1 MKHTL
6 TTPNL
11 KAMTQS
17 SVQQL
22 IPYLIFSMACLGFVK
37 ADDAKLVKK
46 LHETTPQ
53 DCTYFLPDAQQAA
66 KPVVQYAPD
75 QVMASF
81 LAYYF
86 APWENPFLSFSAKEL
101 HKNAEEKI
109 QKYKQA
115 PGWGLNRHPLGI
127 DFMVALSDNM
137 HLGTFPNCQQSAITV
152 RATDLRTF
160 PCNKP
165 SFTDWVS
172 AGEGYPFDNGQE
184 ALLAPNAP
192 VYVLHTSQDGAWH
205 FVVTDSYSY
214 GWVQKEA
221 LAYVTPAFMAQWKT
235 GQYITPL
242 RDEVPVAGN
251 LFAPLAR
258 VGQLIPL
265 AQTQNST
272 ETWQVLTVVKGPAG
286 NASIKVCTVN
296 KADTIVMPL
305 LATPNNMARLANSLM
320 GQPYGWCG
328 LAGYRDC
335 ASIIKDLCMPFGIWM
350 PVTTGPQAQSG
361 TFVSLAGLKDAQKE
375 ALLKAQGVPF
385 FSLIWWPGH
394 ITLYIGA
401 QAGKVYVYHDVW
413 GLRTE
418 DQQGQAG
425 RAVIGKV
432 AITPLDFGTAY
443 SNIKSSLL
451 SKAQRLILLNNR
463 LLNPHEELALHQK

>member
-1 MKHTL
+1 
-6 TTPNL
+6 
-11 KAMTQS
+11 MTQS
-17 SVQQL
+17 SIQQL
-22 IPYLIFSMACLGFVK
+22 ILYLIFSMFCFGFIT

-86 APWENPFLSFSAKEL
+86 APWKNPFLFFSAKEL
-101 HKNAEEKI
+101 RENAEKKI

-127 DFMVALSDNM
+127 DFMVALSNNM
-137 HLGTFPNCQQSAITV
+137 HLGTFPNYQQPAITV
-152 RATDLRTF
+152 RATDLRTL
-160 PCNKP
+160 PCDKL
-165 SFTDWVS
+165 SFTNWVA
-172 AGEGYPFDNGQE
+172 AGQGYPFDNWQE
-184 ALLAPNAP
+184 GLLAPNAP

-205 FVVTDSYSY
+205 FVVTNSYIY

-235 GQYITPL
+235 SQYITPL

-251 LFAPLAR
+251 MFAPLAR

-272 ETWQVLTVVKGPAG
+272 ETWQALTVVKGPAG
-286 NASIKVCTVN
+286 DASIKVCPVS
-296 KADTIVMPL
+296 KADTAVMPL
-305 LATPNNMARLANSLM
+305 LATPSHMARLANSLM
-320 GQPYGWCG
+320 GQPYGWG
-328 LAGYRDC
+328 GKEGYRDC
-335 ASIIKDLCMPFGIWM
+335 SVLLQDLFLAFGIWL
-350 PVTTGPQAQSG
+350 PRDSIDQARAG
-361 TFVSLAGLKDAQKE
+361 TLISLEGLKNQQKE
-375 ALLKAQGVPF
+375 ALLKTQGVPF

-394 ITLYIGA
+394 IVLYLGEKT
-401 QAGKVYVYHDVW
+401 GKLYMYNDVW

-418 DQQGQAG
+418 NEQGQEG

-432 AITPLDFGTAY
+432 AIMPLDFGQEY

-451 SKAQRLILLNNR
+451 SKAQKLILLNNR
-463 LLNPHEELALHQK
+463 LLTPHEKLALHPK